1 MRYKLHLN
9 KMIQRSGRKRIWISD
24 QLDMDRTTFWRKA
37 NNDTFTEQEKVNID
51 KLLT

>member
-9 KMIQRSGRKRIWISD
+9 KMIQRSGRKRIWISE

-37 NNDTFTEQEKVNID
+37 NKDTFTDQEKLSID
-51 KLLT
+51 KLLI

>member
-37 NNDTFTEQEKVNID
+37 NKDTFTEQEKVNID

>member
-9 KMIQRSGRKRIWISD
+9 KMIQRSGRKRIWISE

-37 NNDTFTEQEKVNID
+37 NKDTFTDQEKATIQQ
-51 KLLT
+51 LLT